1 MPYSLEYTETAERD
15 LSRLDAGVAQQ
26 MCAALTRMAENVEVV
41 RHRALTGPRY
51 RGQFR
56 LRMGR
61 YRAIYELDAP
71 TAASSFFAFNTAAKR
86 TEAKPV

>member
-1 MPYSLEYTETAERD
+1 MPYSLELEPSASSD
-15 LSRLDAGVAQQ
+15 LSTLDPRVAQQ
-26 MCAALTRMAENVEVV
+26 MRAALTRMAENAEAVH
-41 RHRALTGPRY
+41 HRALTGSRY

-56 LRMGR
+56 LRMGH